1 MILENRNDADS
12 NESVETPAPNIE
24 RSNLTLIKRYWP
36 LLLLLVIILF
46 TLLAS
51 FFVYRAKLED
61 ASASSKMYGPFYAK
75 EWQEMDRIWKET
87 LILSSRDI
95 SLYVNALW
103 QQGRVQESLQI
114 LEKSPA
120 DFPAE
125 LTPYVTMLRVLGK
138 ERSGRYKEGYQLGE
152 EMWSTTPQN
161 VRFYLAY
168 ALARLSLRMSQDEKA
183 AEWFDKMKLATD
195 NRKEKKIALQES
207 LNLKKI
213 NPDNAAALYF
223 LDPNNK
229 KAKSFIESLPA
240 GGETDLTHA
249 AVGYRYFLKK
259 NYTKAM
265 PLLAR
270 GFDDPL
276 LGEDARYYYAYSAF
290 RLGAYAE
297 AIEMWAWVANHGIEY
312 PQRSIQ
318 RLKTLSKRYGR
329 ERILSILEGV
339 ARTRKEEVVALEA
352 LTALMGIGEKE
363 LRNEYES
370 TILRLFPKSAHAAK
384 IYWERGYSSWKDGQ
398 FLEALGEW
406 TKGGNIDVDDPEL
419 GARLLYWQIRIHQ
432 TLANQ
437 TEVARLTEKLSRR
450 YPFEYYAFL
459 LNSKPN
465 IQDDV
470 TYAQRVEKMDTL
482 SALLEKWGFVSFAL
496 VELAKEDTADARY
509 RASKLADWSGNV
521 PTALRQAIR
530 YYKTRKAEDPIT
542 TELAEILYPRVFSES
557 VHAASRKTGV
567 HPSVIWGIMRQ
578 ESLFNPTVSSSAGAF
593 GLMQLMPGTA
603 KEEARKLNLGDV
615 AYLSPDVNILLG
627 ANHIKGLLNRFGDTP
642 RALAAYNAGGTPV
655 LRWSAQGIKDIPTW
669 IEDIT
674 YPETRGYVKAVMGNI
689 SAYRYLY
696 DETTK

>member
-1 MILENRNDADS
+1 MILENKNDAEL
-12 NESVETPAPNIE
+12 NESVMQPESNIE
-24 RSNLTLIKRYWP
+24 IDNTPHNKRYWP
-36 LLLLLVIILF
+36 LILVILF
-46 TLLAS
+46 LLIALLAS
-51 FFVYRAKLED
+51 FFVYREKLED

-87 LILSSRDI
+87 LLLSSRDI

-114 LEKSPA
+114 LEKNSVE
-120 DFPAE
+120 FPSE
-125 LTPYVTMLRVLGK
+125 LTPYVTMLRVLGY

-152 EMWSTTPQN
+152 SMWNTTPQH

-168 ALARLSLRMSQDEKA
+168 ALGRLSLRMDQDQKA
-183 AEWFDKMKLATD
+183 ADWFDKMQLATD
-195 NRKEKKIALQES
+195 NRKEKKIALKES
-207 LNLKKI
+207 LNLKNVKL
-213 NPDNAAALYF
+213 DNAAILLF
-223 LDPNNK
+223 FDPNDK
-229 KAKSFIESLPA
+229 KAKSLIEDIPTGA
-240 GGETDLTHA
+240 ETDLTRA

-259 NYTKAM
+259 NYRKAM
-265 PLLAR
+265 PLLAG

-276 LGEDARYYYAYSAF
+276 VGEDARYYYAYAAL
-290 RLGAYAE
+290 RLGLYTE
-297 AIEMWAWVANHGIEY
+297 ALEAWAWVANHGIEY

-329 ERILSILEGV
+329 GRILSILEGV
-339 ARTRKEEVVALEA
+339 ARTRKEEAVALEA
-352 LTALMGIGEKE
+352 LTALISMGEKE
-363 LRNEYES
+363 RREEYES
-370 TILRLFPKSAHAAK
+370 VVLRLFPQSAQSAK
-384 IYWERGYSSWKDGQ
+384 IHWERGYSSWKDGR
-398 FLEALGEW
+398 FLEALENW
-406 TKGGNIDVDDPEL
+406 NKGSSIDVEDPEL

-432 TLANQ
+432 SLANQ
-437 TEVARLTEKLSRR
+437 KEVARLTEKLTRR

-459 LNSKPN
+459 LNSRPR

-470 TYAQRVEKMDTL
+470 AYEQRLTEANTL

-509 RASKLADWSGNV
+509 RASKLAHWSGNT

-530 YYKTRKAEDPIT
+530 YYKTRKADDPIT
-542 TELAEILYPRVFSES
+542 TELAEILYPRVFSDS
-557 VHAASRKTGV
+557 VHAASKKTGV

-578 ESLFNPTVSSSAGAF
+578 ESLFNPVVSSSAGAF
-593 GLMQLMPGTA
+593 GLMQLMPATA

-615 AYLSPDVNILLG
+615 TYLSPDVNILLG
-627 ANHIKGLLNRFGDTP
+627 ANHIKGLMSRFGDTP

-696 DETTK
+696 DETKK